1 MSGLEHL
8 RNLISRLE
16 ELEKR
21 RCRAVY
27 MKGFSA
33 GIVIRT
39 LLERFRA
46 VEAAL
51 SGEDTSEGVCTELAN
66 FIRFLGNAH
75 WRNGVLETDCFVTVT
90 MDVPLLMKEVFVRYV
105 TLCGYRDREALE
117 VARRVLGI
125 ESVSE
130 LRRKVKKKKRRKIRE
145 EEVEASSEVDTE
157 EVVESDVEYASEDVE
172 VVS

>member
-1 MSGLEHL
+1 MVSALDHL
-8 RNLISRLE
+8 RYLISRLE

-21 RCRAVY
+21 RCRVVY
-27 MKGFSA
+27 LRGFRA

-51 SGEDTSEGVCTELAN
+51 SGEDTSEAVCTELAN

-75 WRNGVLETDCFVTVT
+75 WRNGVLETDCFATVT
-90 MDVPLLMKEVFVRYV
+90 MDVPLLMRAVYERYV
-105 TLCGYRDREALE
+105 ALCGYRDRVAVAE
-117 VARRVLGI
+117 ARRVLGI
-125 ESVSE
+125 ETATE
-130 LRRKVKKKKRRKIRE
+130 IRRKVRRRKKRSEPE
-145 EEVEASSEVDTE
+145 EEEE
-157 EVVESDVEYASEDVE
+157 EVVESDVEPVSEDFE

>member
-1 MSGLEHL
+1 MVSALDHL
-8 RNLISRLE
+8 RNLISVLE

-27 MKGFSA
+27 LKGFSA

-51 SGEDTSEGVCTELAN
+51 SDEDTSEGVCTELAN
-66 FIRFLGNAH
+66 FIRILGNAH
-75 WRNGVLETDCFVTVT
+75 WRNGVLETDCFATVT
-90 MDVPLLMKEVFVRYV
+90 MDVPLLMRAIYERYV
-105 TLCGYRDREALE
+105 ALCDYRDRVAVAE
-117 VARRVLGI
+117 ARRVLGI
-125 ESVSE
+125 ETATE
-130 LRRKVKKKKRRKIRE
+130 IRRERRKKRTRNEPE
-145 EEVEASSEVDTE
+145 EEE
-157 EVVESDVEYASEDVE
+157 EEEEVESDVEYASEDVE